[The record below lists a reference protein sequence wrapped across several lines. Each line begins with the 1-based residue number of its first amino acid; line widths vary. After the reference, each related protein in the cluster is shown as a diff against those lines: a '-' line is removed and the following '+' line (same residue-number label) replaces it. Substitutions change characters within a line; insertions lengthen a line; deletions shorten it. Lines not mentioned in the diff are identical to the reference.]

1 MPTKAEKAKQVQ
13 NDDRREKIAAQV
25 ESVIDEIF
33 RNHPQL
39 ASIRKSMR
47 RDQEPADQFAS
58 EFLRVFKQ
66 RLQG

>member
-1 MPTKAEKAKQVQ
+1 MTNERKNSGEIKS
-13 NDDRREKIAAQV
+13 DDRREKIARQV
-25 ESVIDEIF
+25 ESVIDGVF

-47 RDQEPADQFAS
+47 RDEEPADKFAR